1 MQDAGGCP
9 SFLKKYFSSIHL
21 EAKMQLEDANL
32 SMFTGASSDKRA
44 ALFLLLAPREYKTLQ
59 GPDFSGVLK
68 QLLSFEPI
76 H

>member
-1 MQDAGGCP
+1 MQNAGGFP

-21 EAKMQLEDANL
+21 EAKMHLEDANL

-44 ALFLLLAPREYKTLQ
+44 ALFLLLAPREHKTLQ
-59 GPDFSGVLK
+59 SLAFSGVPK